1 MLMKFH
7 SLQTKKYIFTNVGM
21 VKKLHDPD
29 LSKQLQKIKIINKW
43 SNGNTLNYIK
53 QAELTQNNKI
63 LQAHII

>member
-1 MLMKFH
+1 
-7 SLQTKKYIFTNVGM
+7 M

-53 QAELTQNNKI
+53 QAELAQNNKI
-63 LQAHII
+63 LSVLV